1 MRKETSIHYQI
12 SWKPSGHQ
20 LGAKRGLSA
29 GVGDY
34 LRALVLLRDHP
45 DPRRIDLRA
54 CIRDPFGH
62 LWVRDFNLNTAF
74 KVIVLLDASASMGY
88 IGAVNRFEVAQDMIV
103 QLAIAAYRSG
113 DAFGLYAANTHL
125 LKSATIPAKI
135 NQSAWL
141 WAQQKLANIEPAGA
155 SAVGL
160 LNIAPLLPRRRSLIF
175 LISDFRWAEAQYK
188 QLLKALNHHD
198 VVPMMLQDP
207 TEAAELPKR
216 GIATIKDIE
225 TGQTQFLCMR
235 PALKAKIE
243 QAHDQHLNRI
253 KTISYQ
259 YGVEPFLV
267 NGAFNPIGLNQYF
280 LARCRS

>member
-1 MRKETSIHYQI
+1 MLKETSIHYQI

-29 GVGDY
+29 GVGDH

-54 CIRDPFGH
+54 CIRDPFAH

-74 KVIVLLDASASMGY
+74 KVIVLLDVSASMGY
-88 IGAVNRFEVAQDMIV
+88 IGTVDRFKVAEDIIV
-103 QLAIAAYRSG
+103 KLAIAAYRSG

-135 NQSAWL
+135 NKSAWL
-141 WAQQKLANIEPAGA
+141 WAQQKLANIKPAGA
-155 SAVGL
+155 SAAGL
-160 LNIAPLLPRRRSLIF
+160 LSVAPLLPRRRSLIF
-175 LISDFRWAEAQYK
+175 VISDFRWAETQYK

-198 VVPMMLQDP
+198 VVPIMLQDP
-207 TEAAELPKR
+207 TEITEMPER
-216 GIATIKDIE
+216 GIATIEDIE
-225 TGQTQFLCMR
+225 TGQTQFLWMR

-243 QAHDQHLNRI
+243 QAHYQQLSSI
-253 KTISYQ
+253 KTTSYR

-267 NGAFNPIGLNQYF
+267 NGAFNPTALNQYF
-280 LARCRS
+280 LARCRT